1 MSHRG
6 IAVSLSVLNC
16 ILGVSEPYSGF
27 IGRRH
32 PSWWGAAH
40 QPLTQSHC
48 RTCHCCAAICNRLS
62 VSLFGAGPLHA
73 AKSHQTPSKS
83 HSVFPLCCVGVS
95 FCRCGAT
102 LCVRAPPPLLGA
114 AAAAAAAVRARVR
127 MRGCRKRRAP
137 LHSKLNL
144 IIDTNVFVQFINSR

>member
-27 IGRRH
+27 AGRRH
-32 PSWWGAAH
+32 PLWWGAAH

-48 RTCHCCAAICNRLS
+48 RTCHCCAAVCNRLS

-73 AKSHQTPSKS
+73 AKSHQLPSKS
-83 HSVFPLCCVGVS
+83 HFVFPLCCVDVS

-102 LCVRAPPPLLGA
+102 LCMCARPPPA
-114 AAAAAAAVRARVR
+114 AGRRCCCRRCRARASENA
-127 MRGCRKRRAP
+127 GLPQKACA
-137 LHSKLNL
+137 LA
-144 IIDTNVFVQFINSR
+144 